1 MPISITAA
9 GQTWI
14 KLLMIDGCS
23 NVPHFSYESA
33 ADPLGAAPARLDEQ
47 WM

>member
-1 MPISITAA
+1 MLRGEHEVNSTVKASKGKQQHGA
-9 GQTWI
+9 WG
-14 KLLMIDGCS
+14 KNRG
-23 NVPHFSYESA
+23 ESA

>member
-1 MPISITAA
+1 M
-9 GQTWI
+9 TWSMTGF
-14 KLLMIDGCS
+14 KLS
-23 NVPHFSYESA
+23 ESA

>member
-1 MPISITAA
+1 M
-9 GQTWI
+9 
-14 KLLMIDGCS
+14 LYLYDGMY
-23 NVPHFSYESA
+23 HKQAESA

>member
-1 MPISITAA
+1 MTRSVDA
-9 GQTWI
+9 
-14 KLLMIDGCS
+14 LL
-23 NVPHFSYESA
+23 PESA

>member
-1 MPISITAA
+1 LSLWREWVRWLDAVA
-9 GQTWI
+9 Q
-14 KLLMIDGCS
+14 
-23 NVPHFSYESA
+23 VESA

>member
-1 MPISITAA
+1 MSCPDFLVSASDNIPYPVQVT
-9 GQTWI
+9 
-14 KLLMIDGCS
+14 KK
-23 NVPHFSYESA
+23 VKKVESA

>member
-1 MPISITAA
+1 MLLEKPDRAPQLLLDDLKAEVLLIIA
-9 GQTWI
+9 G
-14 KLLMIDGCS
+14 
-23 NVPHFSYESA
+23 FESA